1 MISNDIKATKDRC
14 GVKTSRV
21 LNRQTLNRSVMNVFN
36 RYVNKQKRAS
46 LFGLLTQKLGHAF
59 TFAHFGLCGCGFVL
73 LNVQYFRASPLPPSP
88 FSPPMSLC
96 LLHLSCQAV
105 RPTRIHLCLINSWW
119 YLFSSHNTFQ
129 QQQIQLQFCI
139 MELWTHSLIEILMCW
154 SVEQR
159 VLMRAR
165 DFRAVVVIKR
175 SCLSG
180 ESF

>member
-36 RYVNKQKRAS
+36 RYVNKQKRVS

-139 MELWTHSLIEILMCW
+139 MEL
-154 SVEQR
+154 
-159 VLMRAR
+159 
-165 DFRAVVVIKR
+165 
-175 SCLSG
+175 
-180 ESF
+180 